1 MARKKTAGNAKPPAP
16 PSPPPAAA
24 LAAPP
29 PRTGPPP
36 EKDHFPIV
44 GIGAS
49 AGGLEAYKALLHNL
63 SADTGMAFVLV
74 PHLAPTHASMLVE
87 ILGRETSM
95 PVSEVHEEPE
105 VLPNHVYIIPLGRNM
120 MLS

>member
-1 MARKKTAGNAKPPAP
+1 MARKKTAGKAKLSAPPLSAPAP
-16 PSPPPAAA
+16 RTEPPSQ
-24 LAAPP
+24 
-29 PRTGPPP
+29 R
-36 EKDHFPIV
+36 DHFPIV

-49 AGGLEAYKALLHNL
+49 AGGLEAYKTLLHNL

-105 VLPNHVYIIPLGRNM
+105 VLPDHVYIIPPGRNM
-120 MLS
+120 MLSGGRL